1 MGQKVDPNG
10 LRRGVN
16 KNWESHWYADK
27 KTFADNI
34 AEDNKIRTFL
44 KKKFY
49 KNRISK
55 IEIERAADRLKVNIH
70 TAQPAVLIGKAGAGV
85 EEIKKSVAKICP
97 TKQISINIIEVKR
110 ADADATLLA
119 EWIAEQLEARG
130 SFRRC
135 MKQAIARAMKS
146 GVKGVKTSVSGRLDG
161 AEIARSE
168 MYKEGS
174 IPLQKIRADIDYGF
188 ATAHT
193 MYGAIGVKCWIYK
206 GDILGQ
212 KKLTNEGGNAQC

>member
-1 MGQKVDPNG
+1 
-10 LRRGVN
+10 
-16 KNWESHWYADK
+16 
-27 KTFADNI
+27 
-34 AEDNKIRTFL
+34 
-44 KKKFY
+44 
-49 KNRISK
+49 
-55 IEIERAADRLKVNIH
+55 
-70 TAQPAVLIGKAGAGV
+70 
-85 EEIKKSVAKICP
+85 
-97 TKQISINIIEVKR
+97 
-110 ADADATLLA
+110 
-119 EWIAEQLEARG
+119 
-130 SFRRC
+130 
-135 MKQAIARAMKS
+135 MKS

-212 KKLTNEGGNAQC
+212 KNLTNEGGNAQC

>member
-16 KNWESHWYADK
+16 KDWESRWYADK

-34 AEDNKIRTFL
+34 VEDNKIRTFL
-44 KKKFY
+44 KKAYY
-49 KNRISK
+49 KNKVSK
-55 IEIERAADRLKVNIH
+55 IVIERAADKLTVNIH
-70 TAQPAVLIGKAGAGV
+70 TAQPAILIGKAGAGV
-85 EEIKKSVAKICP
+85 EEIKKAIAKICP
-97 TKQISINIIEVKR
+97 SKQIAINVIEVKR
-110 ADADATLLA
+110 ADSDATLLA

-135 MKQAIARAMKS
+135 MKQANTRAMKS
-146 GVKGVKTSVSGRLDG
+146 GARGVKTSVSGRLDG

-168 MYKEGS
+168 TYKEGS
-174 IPLQKIRADIDYGF
+174 IPLQTIRADIDYGF

-206 GDILGQ
+206 GDIFGK

>member
-146 GVKGVKTSVSGRLDG
+146 GVKGVKTSV
-161 AEIARSE
+161 
-168 MYKEGS
+168 YKEGS

-212 KKLTNEGGNAQC
+212 KNLTNEGGNAQC